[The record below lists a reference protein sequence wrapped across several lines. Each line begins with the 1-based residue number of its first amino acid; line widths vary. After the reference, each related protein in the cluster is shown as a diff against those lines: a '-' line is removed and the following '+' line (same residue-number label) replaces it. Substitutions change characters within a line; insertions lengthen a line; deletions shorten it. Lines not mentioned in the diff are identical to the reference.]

1 MKVPTPRKLKSGT
14 WFIYLRLNG
23 QAFSVSDRSKALCI
37 AKAQS
42 LKAQY
47 KAGELEVKPPDKAA
61 GPTLGALIDAYIA
74 KYEPVLS
81 PATTRGYTVI
91 RRNRFPAYVGEPA
104 GQIDYQKMVNR
115 ELASV
120 SVKTVRNSWGLVEAA
135 LKDAGIPVPAV
146 KLPPVPTREIPFLQP
161 EEIKPLLSALEGD
174 SAEIPALLMLHSLR
188 YSEAIGL
195 RWRDVDLT
203 NGKLCIR
210 GASVFNK
217 DDVLVRKET
226 NKNATS
232 TRTVDIMIPRL
243 TALLKEA
250 AGSPDEPVTTLFHTV
265 ANRHIKAACRRAGVT
280 EVSCHGLRHSFASLA
295 YDLGWSERMIMDVG
309 GWSNPATAHKIY
321 IRIANSRRAENLN
334 SMAAFYAS
342 A

>member
-1 MKVPTPRKLKSGT
+1 MKVPTPRRLKNGT
-14 WFIYLRLNG
+14 WFIYLRLHG
-23 QAFSVSDRSKALCI
+23 RAFSISDSSKALCI

-42 LKAQY
+42 IKAQY
-47 KAGELEVKPPDKAA
+47 KAGELDIKPPDKAA

-81 PATTRGYTVI
+81 PATIRGYSVI
-91 RRNRFPAYVGEPA
+91 RRNRFPAYVGESA
-104 GQIDYQKMVNR
+104 GQIDYQEMVNR

-120 SVKTVRNSWGLVEAA
+120 GVKTVHNSWGLVEAA

-146 KLPPVPTREIPFLQP
+146 KLPPVPVREIQFLQP
-161 EEIKPLLSALEGD
+161 EEIKPLMAALEGD
-174 SAEIPALLMLHSLR
+174 KAEIPALLMLHSLR
-188 YSEAIGL
+188 YSEVLGL
-195 RWRDVDLT
+195 RWRDVDISHQ
-203 NGKLCIR
+203 KLHIR
-210 GASVFNK
+210 GAAVIDK
-217 DDVLVRKET
+217 DNALVRKET

-243 TALLKEA
+243 SALLQEA
-250 AGSPDEPVTTLFHTV
+250 AGAPDEPVTTLFHTV
-265 ANRHIKAACRRAGVT
+265 TNHHIKAACRRAGVA

-309 GWSNPATAHKIY
+309 GWANPATAHKIY
-321 IRIANSRRAENLN
+321 IRIAKSRKAENLN

-342 A
+342 